1 MNKLFIDSVFQQ
13 IFHWLAIY
21 KHWFENCYINEF
33 INFSFLLPRDE
44 LVNVIFKK
52 HCKGLKLVKI
62 KMYPK
67 KKVGT

>member
-44 LVNVIFKK
+44 LQLMWFKK
-52 HCKGLKLVKI
+52 KNTLQGT
-62 KMYPK
+62 
-67 KKVGT
+67 KVCQNQEVP